1 MIHLRSGNRRPR
13 LRAVAGPEVVL
24 RRPSVECHTPRRL
37 SESST
42 ADLAGVEMPNVLL
55 QSFDGK
61 SHEIAVLSFS
71 WVVYY
76 FYSGIDAEHSEGRV
90 DGAQDA
96 ALHRSYSDEKESFA
110 ALGVRVIGISSQSEA
125 EQLETIR
132 AHRLVHR
139 MLIDPACQ
147 YARLL
152 NLPVF
157 EVDGRTYYQRLALLT
172 CDRRVA
178 HAFFPVEA
186 ASRNPSQVLTWM
198 RVHGP
203 GPSA

>member
-1 MIHLRSGNRRPR
+1 MIRLRSGNRRPR
-13 LRAVAGPEVVL
+13 LRAVAGPGVAL
-24 RRPSVECHTPRRL
+24 RGPSVECHAPRPP

-42 ADLAGVEMPNVLL
+42 IQLAGVEMPNVLL
-55 QSFDGK
+55 QSLDGR
-61 SHEIAVLSFS
+61 SHQIADLSFS

-76 FYSGIDAEHSEGRV
+76 FYSGIDTEHPEGMV

-96 ALHRSYSDEKESFA
+96 ALHRAYCDEGESFA
-110 ALGVRVIGISSQSEA
+110 ALGLRVIGISSQSEP
-125 EQLETIR
+125 EQLRTITDYR
-132 AHRLVHR
+132 IRHR

-147 YARLL
+147 FAWLL

-178 HAFFPVEA
+178 YAFFPIEA

-198 RVHGP
+198 RVHGS

>member
-1 MIHLRSGNRRPR
+1 
-13 LRAVAGPEVVL
+13 V
-24 RRPSVECHTPRRL
+24 
-37 SESST
+37 
-42 ADLAGVEMPNVLL
+42 PNVLL
-55 QSFDGK
+55 QSFDGR
-61 SHEIAVLSFS
+61 SHQIADLSFS

-76 FYSGIDAEHSEGRV
+76 FYSGIDAAHPEGRV

-96 ALHRSYSDEKESFA
+96 ALHRAYSNEKEAFSL
-110 ALGVRVIGISSQSEA
+110 LGVRVIGISSQSET
-125 EQLETIR
+125 EQLQTITDYR
-132 AHRLVHR
+132 IVHR

-147 YARLL
+147 CARLL

-157 EVDGRTYYQRLALLT
+157 EVAGRTYYQRLALLT

-178 HAFFPVEA
+178 HAFYPVEA

-198 RVHGP
+198 RVHGA